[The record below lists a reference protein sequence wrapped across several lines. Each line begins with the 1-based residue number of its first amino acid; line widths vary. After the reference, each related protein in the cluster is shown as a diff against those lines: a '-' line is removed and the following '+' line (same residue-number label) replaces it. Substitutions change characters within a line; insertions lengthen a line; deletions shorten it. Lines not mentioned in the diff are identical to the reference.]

1 MAEQNFDVVEI
12 KGRKKRKVCGSFAPN
27 GSSALVATS
36 TKVSGGDATVSYTS
50 TGLFLISLQHRYG
63 QLLSAVSGL
72 QLATADNRALQFG
85 TYDAAAGTLELRS
98 VDETGTVQ
106 DIAADANNR
115 VHFEL
120 TFDDALHE

>member
-1 MAEQNFDVVEI
+1 MAEQNYDTVEI

-27 GSSALVATS
+27 GNSALVAANTY
-36 TKVSGGDATVSYTS
+36 VSGGDATVTYVS
-50 TGLFLISLQHRYG
+50 TGLYRINLVHRYKR
-63 QLLSAVSGL
+63 LLSAVPGL

-85 TYDAAAGTLELRS
+85 TYNASAGTLEVRS

-115 VHFEL
+115 IHFEL